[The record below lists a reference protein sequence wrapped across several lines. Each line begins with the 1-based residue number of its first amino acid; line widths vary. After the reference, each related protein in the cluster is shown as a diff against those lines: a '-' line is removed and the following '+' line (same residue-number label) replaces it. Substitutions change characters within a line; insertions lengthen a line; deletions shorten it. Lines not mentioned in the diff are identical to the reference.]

1 MLALELARK
10 AWRTA
15 LEALSIASSAQS
27 SIAAL
32 QNRVVSPNDYNTNII
47 GNIAPGA
54 GGAIIAVVD
63 ITPKASGLLYVSG
76 YLHADATSVG
86 VDEVTLQ
93 SNYLPSLTGI
103 TGGTLIAP
111 GLTTAQAAPDH
122 GRRFGRPGRDCP
134 DARRYPCPRR
144 RPLRRL
150 DDAGLFP
157 DPGGQGPA
165 NRHHAV
171 PHQRQRPHV
180 HQPAALSRRHRA
192 AVRLRPR
199 NPASQGPN
207 SP

>member
-111 GLTTAQAAPDH
+111 GLTTAQAAPITAVASGAPVEIALTRVDT
-122 GRRFGRPGRDCP
+122 P
-134 DARRYPCPRR
+134 A
-144 RPLRRL
+144 
-150 DDAGLFP
+150 
-157 DPGGQGPA
+157 PGGGLSGGWTMPVCFPIQAVKGQRTGITLFLISA
-165 NRHHAV
+165 NARTFTNLQLSLDV
-171 PHQRQRPHV
+171 TE
-180 HQPAALSRRHRA
+180 QP
-192 AVRLRPR
+192 
-199 NPASQGPN
+199 
-207 SP
+207 